1 MHGEY
6 KRLLGGCKDIR
17 CPAARDLPD
26 RRSLGKTKF
35 KFRCYLLTI
44 SWKKGTVP
52 FHKHEY
58 TECD

>member
-1 MHGEY
+1 MHGKY
-6 KRLLGGCKDIR
+6 KCFSGGCEDIR
-17 CPAARDLPD
+17 CSATGDLPN
-26 RRSLGKTKF
+26 RGSLGKTKF

-52 FHKHEY
+52 FHKHGY